1 MTDESAFLR
10 RLPIRRIIGRRSTYA
25 LNGLHYRNLLPY
37 TFARR
42 DEVLVVKERKWH
54 QIEAKLDARSDHKI
68 VEAHAGNFPGAV
80 QVSSHL
86 ANVVRRSANVGEG
99 ENDHEALQAALLVR
113 QPRSHHTDNQD
124 QRGRLPDDEDDELNA
139 DEIVSEHHEEGGVNR
154 LLTRLAI
161 IRKEVKPEVI
171 DR

>member
-1 MTDESAFLR
+1 M
-10 RLPIRRIIGRRSTYA
+10 
-25 LNGLHYRNLLPY
+25 
-37 TFARR
+37 
-42 DEVLVVKERKWH
+42 
-54 QIEAKLDARSDHKI
+54 
-68 VEAHAGNFPGAV
+68 

-113 QPRSHHTDNQD
+113 QPRSHHTDDQD
-124 QRGRLPDDEDDELNA
+124 QRGRLPDDEDGEDDELNT
-139 DEIVSEHHEEGGVNR
+139 DEVVGEYHEEGGVNR
-154 LLTRLAI
+154 LLTRFAI